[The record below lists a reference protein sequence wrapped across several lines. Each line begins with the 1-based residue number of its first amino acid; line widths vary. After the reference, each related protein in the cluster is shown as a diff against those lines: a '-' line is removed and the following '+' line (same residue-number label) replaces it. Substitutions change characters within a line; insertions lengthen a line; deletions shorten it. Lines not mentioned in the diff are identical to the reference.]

1 MAAVQPPANIEAE
14 QAVLGAILLNSRTL
28 DRVIEAIC
36 PEDFYRVTHQEI
48 FRAILDLWE
57 RGQAV
62 DLVTVTALLKER
74 GKLDAVGGPVFL
86 SGLSDQVGTAVNAPY
101 YARIVYEK
109 AVVRRLLE
117 ASQEI
122 AQTCLAPVE
131 SLVEL
136 KDAVEARIYQ
146 VLETRDGG
154 GRAGKLAELV
164 PAQVEAL
171 EQAFYEKNTGLNT
184 GFYDLDRLV
193 NLRPGHFAILAA
205 RPSKGKTA
213 LAANIAYN
221 VAKRGVKVGF
231 FSLEMPVSDLTLRF
245 FASIGG
251 INGHRLMR
259 ASLEQEEWK
268 RLAEAAAEMLK
279 LPIHLDDTSL
289 TALDLRARA
298 RRLKYRGEL
307 DLLIVDYLQL
317 LKPHKGRSRE
327 QEVTAISQALK
338 AMAMELEVP
347 LIALCQLN
355 REVEKRT
362 SKKHILADLRE
373 SGSLEQD
380 ADIVLFISRESNLA
394 EIQVEKQR
402 NGPTGSFRLLYD
414 EQFMRFENLAE

>member
-1 MAAVQPPANIEAE
+1 VQPPANIEAE

-28 DRVIEAIC
+28 DRVFEAIR
-36 PEDFYRVTHQEI
+36 PEDFYRVTHQGI

-57 RGQAV
+57 QGQAV
-62 DLVTVTALLKER
+62 DVVTVTALLKER

-86 SGLSDQVGTAVNAPY
+86 SGLSEQVGTAVNAPH

-122 AQTCLAPVE
+122 AETCLKPVE
-131 SLVEL
+131 NLAEL

-146 VLETRDGG
+146 VLETRHGG

-193 NLRPGHFAILAA
+193 NLRPGSFVILAA

-231 FSLEMPVSDLTLRF
+231 FSLEMPVSDLTQRF

-259 ASLEQEEWK
+259 AALEQEEWR
-268 RLAEAAAEMLK
+268 RLAEAAEEMLK
-279 LPIHLDDTSL
+279 LPIHLDDTSSL

-298 RRLKYRGEL
+298 RRLRYRGEL

-317 LKPHKGRSRE
+317 LKPHKGKSRE

-347 LIALCQLN
+347 VLALCQLN

-414 EQFMRFENLAE
+414 EQCMRFENLAE